1 MDDMQV
7 PEQVYLMAPAV
18 HPVAVEIN
26 DDKSENV
33 NDQFVLNSGD
43 GQVFE
48 HKRIDA
54 DGDGKAE
61 NIFGNVGNAAA
72 EGGDHVHIA
81 DGIKSFAPA
90 IPFFKKYQNEK
101 GGHGNQ

>member
-7 PEQVYLMAPAV
+7 PEEVYLMAPAV

-26 DDKSENV
+26 NDKSDDV
-33 NDQFVLNSGD
+33 NDQRILNSSD
-43 GQVFE
+43 GKVLQ

-54 DGDGKAE
+54 DGDGEAKH
-61 NIFGNVGNAAA
+61 IFGNVGNAAA

-81 DGIKSFAPA
+81 DGIKTFAPA
-90 IPFFKKYQNEK
+90 IPFFKKYEQEK